1 MNAFNASAS
10 TPSHAPHINR
20 SELNVLLVDDDPF
33 QLDLMTDILRGLGMS
48 NITQASSGAQA
59 LQAMSNKHPLCHLL
73 IMDLHMPGMDGFQF
87 MESVAREGF
96 SGALIIVSGQ
106 SADVMR
112 AATLVAQ
119 LRRFSLLGSV
129 HKPVSRAALSELIAK
144 LP

>member
-1 MNAFNASAS
+1 MNASAS
-10 TPSHAPHINR
+10 TLSHAPHVTR
-20 SELNVLLVDDDPF
+20 SELHVLLVDDDVF
-33 QLDLMTDILRGLGMS
+33 QLDLMTEILRGLGITH
-48 NITQASSGAQA
+48 ITQASSGAQA
-59 LQAMSNKHPLCHLL
+59 LQAMSNPHQPVHLL
-73 IMDLHMPGMDGFQF
+73 VMDLHMPGMDGFQF

-106 SADVMR
+106 NADVMR

-129 HKPVSRAALSELIAK
+129 HKPVSRAALSALISK